1 MLDNIINGME
11 RGARAVSEL
20 LYGPVHSYCRLETV
34 DGDVLVADDGS
45 LISVLRLEGSL
56 KHVGTEEFTGIV
68 STLTEKLQSMMAKP
82 GHSIQLVFEY
92 DPESSASQ
100 IAGLLRPSQLTA
112 QNLGLHIGD
121 LLDDWGSA
129 LNRYCSRESCWVVLW
144 TRLAVLPDSQK
155 KEALKERSN
164 SMKKAPTLAGC
175 QQVSRAV
182 NALHDAHS
190 GFTAGVLDA
199 FRQADLLVFP
209 LAPHD
214 ALREIRTSIVPELT
228 SRDWTALI
236 PGDPLPLRLPDE
248 DRSESDLLHNV
259 IYPDFKTQI
268 WPCEGEMVSRT
279 AVRIGDRLFGPLIM
293 TLMPQTPKPFQELF
307 RVLSRR
313 EEKVPYRISFLFEH
327 GGLNMGIKPV
337 LASILSFSS
346 SDNRR
351 FNKAVEKLREL
362 DLSGICCIKFRICLC
377 TWACLNG
384 LTVDSAHSLLRR
396 RMSELAKAVQ
406 GWGTCDV
413 SEAIGDP
420 LLGFVATIPAMM
432 PASPAPVTAAPLQD
446 ALGMIPMRSASPWTE
461 GSLLFRTQDGKL
473 MPFAANS
480 SEQAAWIDLGVAPM
494 GGGKS
499 VFLNTMNF
507 AFVTQSGLTRLP
519 WLSIVDVGPSSSGL
533 ITLLKENLPEE
544 KKHLAAYHR
553 LRMTPDYAVNPFD
566 LPLGCHKPLPSHKA
580 FLVNF
585 LSLLATPLDAH
596 APADGVPGL
605 LGRAIDL
612 AYEELAPKLHPRFY
626 QPGAMPDLHELLL
639 NERIRLSRDTTW
651 WEVVDALFQKGR
663 VHEALLAQRF
673 AVPLMADI
681 VVQIRQNQGI
691 QNTYDEET
699 IHKVWRSLVDAI
711 EMYPILG
718 EVTKFDIGDAQIV
731 SLDLDE
737 VAPRGGAAA
746 DRQSAIMYM
755 LARHL
760 LGSRFF
766 LMPSDVTL
774 IPPMYQGFHARR
786 IEAIR
791 EDPKRLCY
799 DEAHRVTG
807 NSSVAGQ
814 LLADMTTMAR
824 ESRKWN
830 LSLGLYTQS
839 IEDIPNVIT
848 DELAT
853 TIVILGS
860 GSEKSVENLS
870 QRFGLNGACRYAL
883 SRLGKPGKAG
893 SNLVALFRTGSG
905 LSQLVLSLTIG
916 AQSLWAF
923 STTTEDVTIR
933 NYLYQKL
940 GPTEAL
946 KRLAERF
953 PGGSAKAEVERR
965 RRLVSDLQA
974 SDEELVN
981 AVYEIARELEEA
993 W

>member
-209 LAPHD
+209 LTPHE
-214 ALREIRTSIVPELT
+214 ALREIRMCIAPELT

-236 PGDPLPLRLPDE
+236 PGDPLPLRLPYE

-259 IYPDFKTQI
+259 IYPDFKSQL

-384 LTVDSAHSLLRR
+384 LTVDSAHALLRR
-396 RMSELAKAVQ
+396 SRSLSRRLQ
-406 GWGTCDV
+406 GQ
-413 SEAIGDP
+413 
-420 LLGFVATIPAMM
+420 L
-432 PASPAPVTAAPLQD
+432 
-446 ALGMIPMRSASPWTE
+446 
-461 GSLLFRTQDGKL
+461 
-473 MPFAANS
+473 
-480 SEQAAWIDLGVAPM
+480 
-494 GGGKS
+494 
-499 VFLNTMNF
+499 
-507 AFVTQSGLTRLP
+507 SG
-519 WLSIVDVGPSSSGL
+519 
-533 ITLLKENLPEE
+533 
-544 KKHLAAYHR
+544 
-553 LRMTPDYAVNPFD
+553 
-566 LPLGCHKPLPSHKA
+566 
-580 FLVNF
+580 
-585 LSLLATPLDAH
+585 
-596 APADGVPGL
+596 
-605 LGRAIDL
+605 GRA
-612 AYEELAPKLHPRFY
+612 
-626 QPGAMPDLHELLL
+626 
-639 NERIRLSRDTTW
+639 
-651 WEVVDALFQKGR
+651 
-663 VHEALLAQRF
+663 
-673 AVPLMADI
+673 
-681 VVQIRQNQGI
+681 
-691 QNTYDEET
+691 
-699 IHKVWRSLVDAI
+699 
-711 EMYPILG
+711 
-718 EVTKFDIGDAQIV
+718 
-731 SLDLDE
+731 
-737 VAPRGGAAA
+737 
-746 DRQSAIMYM
+746 
-755 LARHL
+755 
-760 LGSRFF
+760 
-766 LMPSDVTL
+766 
-774 IPPMYQGFHARR
+774 
-786 IEAIR
+786 
-791 EDPKRLCY
+791 
-799 DEAHRVTG
+799 
-807 NSSVAGQ
+807 
-814 LLADMTTMAR
+814 
-824 ESRKWN
+824 
-830 LSLGLYTQS
+830 
-839 IEDIPNVIT
+839 
-848 DELAT
+848 
-853 TIVILGS
+853 
-860 GSEKSVENLS
+860 
-870 QRFGLNGACRYAL
+870 
-883 SRLGKPGKAG
+883 
-893 SNLVALFRTGSG
+893 
-905 LSQLVLSLTIG
+905 
-916 AQSLWAF
+916 
-923 STTTEDVTIR
+923 
-933 NYLYQKL
+933 
-940 GPTEAL
+940 
-946 KRLAERF
+946 
-953 PGGSAKAEVERR
+953 
-965 RRLVSDLQA
+965 
-974 SDEELVN
+974 
-981 AVYEIARELEEA
+981 
-993 W
+993 

>member
-1 MLDNIINGME
+1 MLDKFIHGME
-11 RGARAVSEL
+11 RGTRALSEL
-20 LYGPVHSYCRLETV
+20 SYGPVHSYCRLETV
-34 DGDVLVADDGS
+34 DSNVLVADDGS

-56 KHVGTEEFTGIV
+56 KHVGTEEFTDIV
-68 STLTEKLQSMMAKP
+68 SILTEKLQSMMAKP

-92 DPESSASQ
+92 DPESCASQ
-100 IAGLLRPSQLTA
+100 IEGLLRPSQLTA
-112 QNLGLHIGD
+112 QNLGLHIGP
-121 LLDDWGSA
+121 LLEDWGKA
-129 LNRYCSRESCWVVLW
+129 LNRYCARESCWLVLW

-155 KEALKERSN
+155 KEALKARSM
-164 SMKKAPTLAGC
+164 SMKKTPTLAGC

-182 NALHDAHS
+182 NALHDAHG

-209 LAPHD
+209 LSPHD
-214 ALREIRTSIVPELT
+214 ALREIRMCIAPEMT
-228 SRDWTALI
+228 GRNWTALI
-236 PGDPLPLRLPDE
+236 PGDPLPLRFPDE
-248 DRSESDLLHNV
+248 DKGESDLLHNV
-259 IYPDFKTQI
+259 IYPDFKAQL

-313 EEKVPYRISFLFEH
+313 EEKLPYRISFLLEH
-327 GGLNMGIKPV
+327 GGLTMGIKPI
-337 LASILSFSS
+337 LSSILSFCS

-351 FNKAVEKLREL
+351 FNKAVEKMGEL
-362 DLSGICCIKFRICLC
+362 DLSGVCCIKFRICLC
-377 TWACLNG
+377 TWACSNG
-384 LTVDSAHSLLRR
+384 LTLDSAHALLRR

-420 LLGFVATIPAMM
+420 LLGFSATLPAMM
-432 PASPAPVTAAPLQD
+432 PASPAPVTAAPLQE
-446 ALGMIPMRSASPWTE
+446 ALGMMPMRSASPWTE
-461 GSLLFRTQDGKL
+461 GSLLFRTQDGKI

-553 LRMTPDYAVNPFD
+553 LRMTPDYAINPFD

-585 LSLLATPLDAH
+585 LSLLATPMDAQ

-639 NERIRLSRDTTW
+639 NERIRLSHDTTW

-663 VHEALLAQRF
+663 VHEALQAQRF

-699 IHKVWRSLVDAI
+699 IHKVWRSIVDAI

-718 EVTKFDIGDAQIV
+718 ETTKFDIGDAQVV

-766 LMPSDVTL
+766 LMPSDVAL
-774 IPPMYQGFHARR
+774 IPAMYQGFHARR

-839 IEDIPNVIT
+839 IDDIPNVIT

-860 GSEKSVENLS
+860 GSEKSVDNLS
-870 QRFGLNGACRYAL
+870 RRFGLNGACRYAL

-893 SNLVALFRTGSG
+893 SNLVAMFRTGSG

-916 AQSLWAF
+916 SQSLWAF

-933 NYLYQKL
+933 SYLYQKL

-946 KRLAERF
+946 RRLAERF
-953 PGGSAKAEVERR
+953 PGGSAKSEVERR

-974 SDEELVN
+974 ADDELTN
-981 AVYEIARELEEA
+981 AVYEIAREIEEER
-993 W
+993 